1 MKQPSQY
8 PNVPVN
14 NYVDA
19 VGPSVKAEFLNPTQ
33 EGLADLIG
41 MMFGRSATCVADEF
55 TELTY
60 PAGIRGKLSVWA
72 AVNAQSGWRVPTA
85 QGQHGLLGMTAIAA
99 GPMSCILQEA
109 NWGIGTFD
117 FTVSLRICI
126 DDRASLDVVATP
138 GWRGGLYDDT
148 GGPIKGA
155 VFIAGNDKANW
166 QTSIGGVLTDTG
178 VPIVDGR
185 YYDLQISRIA
195 QTAYAYIDGA
205 LLVTQAYPDNLL
217 AAQRYLE
224 IASPNMPI
232 NTGFAADY
240 IRLAVMR

>member
-1 MKQPSQY
+1 M
-8 PNVPVN
+8 PVN
-14 NYVDA
+14 NYVDG
-19 VGPSVKAEFLNPTQ
+19 VGPSVKEEFLNPTQ

-85 QGQHGLLGMTAIAA
+85 PGQHGLLGVTAVVA

-109 NWGIGTFD
+109 SWGIGTLD
-117 FTVSLRICI
+117 FTVSLRDCI
-126 DDRASLDVVATP
+126 DDLASLDVVATP

-205 LLVTQAYPDNLL
+205 LVVTQAYPDNLL
-217 AAQRYLE
+217 AARRYLE

-232 NTGFAADY
+232 NKGFAADY

>member
-14 NYVDA
+14 NYVDG
-19 VGPSVKAEFLNPTQ
+19 VGPSVKEEFLNPTQ

-41 MMFGRSATCVADEF
+41 MLFGRSATCVADEF
-55 TELTY
+55 TELNN
-60 PAGIRGKLSVWA
+60 PPGMRGKLTLWSAINATSQWR
-72 AVNAQSGWRVPTA
+72 AVAA
-85 QGQHGLLGMTAIAA
+85 QGQHGLLGVTATVV
-99 GPMSCILQEA
+99 GPMSCILQESD
-109 NWGIGTFD
+109 WGIGTFD
-117 FTVSLRICI
+117 FTISLRICI

-155 VFIAGNDKANW
+155 VFVAGNDKANW
-166 QTSIGGVLTDTG
+166 QASIGGLLTDTG
-178 VPIVDGR
+178 VPIVNGR

-195 QTAYAYIDGA
+195 QTAYAYIDGV
-205 LLVTQAYPDNLL
+205 LVVTQAYPDNLL
-217 AAQRYLE
+217 AARRYLE

-232 NTGFAADY
+232 NKGFAADY
-240 IRLAVMR
+240 IRLAAMR